1 MRRKRLLLDARKF
14 RADPSLAPEQK
25 PFGSKVLVN
34 ACTPWKQLGK
44 PPVRTLLRR
53 STVASVAQR
62 WSELGFKGPPP
73 EIATVLN
80 DA

>member
-44 PPVRTLLRR
+44 PNRDG
-53 STVASVAQR
+53 AQR
-62 WSELGFKGPPP
+62 RVRRITLSLIRPTASSPH
-73 EIATVLN
+73 
-80 DA
+80 